1 MVSKCHDKNVNLFQ
15 VSAIRVA
22 VALFLVLSFSFY
34 CFSLSV
40 SLFPNEIVH
49 EDSRTAAK
57 TRMVRM
63 LLTEISY
70 KSQSNETMNKTET
83 EVKLIVRVF
92 RKKISIP
99 LSSS

>member
-1 MVSKCHDKNVNLFQ
+1 
-15 VSAIRVA
+15 
-22 VALFLVLSFSFY
+22 
-34 CFSLSV
+34 
-40 SLFPNEIVH
+40 
-49 EDSRTAAK
+49 
-57 TRMVRM
+57 M
-63 LLTEISY
+63 LLAEISY